1 MLEALATGRDNAHP
15 LFGHS
20 FILSK
25 ALSARWRW
33 EEPGGKALGSDPT
46 ERIRTP
52 SLKHFRADGRSG
64 GVLALGVASGDRVH
78 VGMRILYC
86 DVDTLRADHT
96 SPYGYRRAI
105 TPNLEQVAR
114 EGVVLDRCYAS
125 DSPCAPSRAAL
136 TSGQFGITTGAIA
149 NFGPAAEIRLFERTR
164 YGPFFGG
171 HLYRNGIYTSSIS
184 CFPERHLAYWFLGN
198 FREWSKPSLS
208 NGDDED
214 AATVTDAAI
223 EWLRRRGRS
232 DNWFLQVH
240 FWDPHIPYFEPASW
254 RDRAAGAGDPPGWPD
269 EDAIAGHAESY
280 GPHTALDLYEG
291 DGSWSVPAPE
301 SPNPET
307 MPDSIRN
314 RSDYVKLVNGYDG
327 AIAYWDHHLGRL
339 LNELSALGIDD
350 ETAVIVASDHGECL
364 GENGCYGDHPM
375 ANEASHHVPMVV
387 RWPGVTT
394 GLSDERRHVPGLVYH
409 VDLCPTICELLGIEV
424 PDGWDGRS
432 FAPAV
437 RGEPFA
443 GRDYLVLSHGAY
455 TYQRALRTQ
464 SHLYIKT
471 LHPGCWRLEREQ
483 LYAIEDDPYMYKNLI
498 TQSTTSAIASSMQ
511 ATLEDW
517 REDHLSLSGE
527 LPDPMEARRY
537 EGPAD
542 AFSTERYLNRLRET
556 GRSHLASDLELRLS
570 AEAVV
575 SGTW

>member
-350 ETAVIVASDHGECL
+350 ENRASDDSSRHQAAPSGRKQQLPAKALALLRPINSNACEPKARNL
-364 GENGCYGDHPM
+364 VPRQTALHDSRRAIIGDRRGSQTIEAENGLG
-375 ANEASHHVPMVV
+375 VV
-387 RWPGVTT
+387 VNGQK
-394 GLSDERRHVPGLVYH
+394 GFCAALV
-409 VDLCPTICELLGIEV
+409 V
-424 PDGWDGRS
+424 
-432 FAPAV
+432 
-437 RGEPFA
+437 
-443 GRDYLVLSHGAY
+443 
-455 TYQRALRTQ
+455 ALAR
-464 SHLYIKT
+464 
-471 LHPGCWRLEREQ
+471 
-483 LYAIEDDPYMYKNLI
+483 
-498 TQSTTSAIASSMQ
+498 IA
-511 ATLEDW
+511 
-517 REDHLSLSGE
+517 
-527 LPDPMEARRY
+527 
-537 EGPAD
+537 
-542 AFSTERYLNRLRET
+542 
-556 GRSHLASDLELRLS
+556 
-570 AEAVV
+570 
-575 SGTW
+575 